1 MRVSAIHVD
10 ITEKDLLGIMT
21 EVVEEFVKVDGLSI
35 KTLSIKDNIE
45 VTGEYKKGITLK
57 FMVVL
62 RVLGVQENSISLS
75 IEKVKVLGLPL
86 MKGIVNSVLKLVLK
100 SFDKIGIKAQN
111 GILSVDMNL
120 LSPLIPFVDF
130 KVKAIELLE
139 GGISIEVVELNYD
152 SKKEAMDINKLI
164 GKENNIEAKQKLLQ
178 EVKSEESKKEEIIE
192 ETKIE
197 VVEVKSKTEDIN
209 EKHHKKDNN
218 WESPLTREE
227 MDEFEREFRRA
238 DYKKVRDGYTEIR
251 TKVEHKLP
259 EKCAEYSD
267 IIFAVPDLIALACR
281 LFKDNRVST
290 KNKVIIGIMLGY
302 SLAPIDIIPEKIKII
317 GKLDDIVIF
326 LIGLNRLLN
335 CVDEKIILENWQGD
349 EEIIRLIK
357 KGISF
362 GADKLGGN
370 VKTAMNVIDA
380 LI

>member
-10 ITEKDLLGIMT
+10 VTEKDLLGIII
-21 EVVEEFVKVDGLSI
+21 EVLDEFVKVDGLLI
-35 KTLSIKDNIE
+35 KTLTIKDNVE
-45 VTGEYKKGITLK
+45 VTGEFKKGITFK
-57 FMVVL
+57 FKVIL

-75 IEKVKVLGLPL
+75 IEKLKVLGLPL
-86 MKGIVNSVLKLVLK
+86 MKGIVNSVLKVALK
-100 SFDKIGIKAQN
+100 SFDGIGIKIQN

-152 SKKEAMDINKLI
+152 SKKEAIDINKLL
-164 GKENNIEAKQKLLQ
+164 GKGMKAETEQKML
-178 EVKSEESKKEEIIE
+178 SESKIE
-192 ETKIE
+192 ENKKE
-197 VVEVKSKTEDIN
+197 VVEETIIEVNEVKTKAESTMTNNEAKEDYSK
-209 EKHHKKDNN
+209 
-218 WESPLTREE
+218 SPLTEEE
-227 MDEFEREFRRA
+227 MDEFEREFRRG
-238 DYKKVRDGYTEIR
+238 DYKKVIDGYTAVR
-251 TKVEHKLP
+251 GKVEHKLP

-267 IIFAVPDLIALACR
+267 LIFAVPDLIALSCR
-281 LFKDNRVST
+281 LFKDKRVST

-302 SLAPIDIIPEKIKII
+302 SVAPIDIIPEKIKII

-335 CVDEKIILENWQGD
+335 CVDEKVILENWQGD

-357 KGISF
+357 KGVSF

>member
-10 ITEKDLLGIMT
+10 VTETDLLGIIT
-21 EVVEEFVKVDGLSI
+21 EVLDEFVKVDGLSI
-35 KTLSIKDNIE
+35 KTLSINDNVE
-45 VTGEYKKGITLK
+45 VTGEFKKGITFK
-57 FMVVL
+57 FKVLL

-75 IEKVKVLGLPL
+75 IEKLKVLGLPL
-86 MKGIVNSVLKLVLK
+86 MKGIVNSVLKVALK
-100 SFDKIGIKAQN
+100 SFDGIGVKIQN

-152 SKKEAMDINKLI
+152 SKKEAMDINKLL
-164 GKENNIEAKQKLLQ
+164 GKEKKADTEQKMLP
-178 EVKSEESKKEEIIE
+178 EPNGEKNKK
-192 ETKIE
+192 E
-197 VVEVKSKTEDIN
+197 VVEDAIIEVNEVKTRSESTMTNNEAKEDYSK
-209 EKHHKKDNN
+209 
-218 WESPLTREE
+218 SPLTEEE
-227 MDEFEREFRRA
+227 MDEFEREFRRG
-238 DYKKVRDGYTEIR
+238 DYKKVIDGYTEIR
-251 TKVEHKLP
+251 GKVEHKLP

-267 IIFAVPDLIALACR
+267 IIFAVPDLIALSCR
-281 LFKDNRVST
+281 LFKDKRVST

-302 SLAPIDIIPEKIKII
+302 SVAPIDIIPEKIKVI

-335 CVDEKIILENWQGD
+335 CVDEKVILENWQGD

-370 VKTAMNVIDA
+370 VKTAMNVIDS